1 MMRKLTFLAGF
12 AAGYVVGAR
21 AGRDSYDRI
30 ADKAQQA
37 WKDPRVQEKVGQ
49 VQEVAKDKAEQA
61 QEAVMEKA
69 SGLAEDV
76 KDRASS
82 DGGAAGGSG
91 ETAGSAS
98 SADAEGAGVT
108 PTLPSSTDPDAPSE
122 APTGRVTGYSGG
134 PMS

>member
-21 AGRDSYDRI
+21 AGRESYDRI

-49 VQEVAKDKAEQA
+49 VQDVAKEKAEQA

-69 SGLAEDV
+69 SGLTEDV
-76 KDRASS
+76 KHRASS
-82 DGGAAGGSG
+82 SDGSTGGSG
-91 ETAGSAS
+91 DAAE
-98 SADAEGAGVT
+98 SADATDAAGAGVT
-108 PTLPSSTDPDAPSE
+108 PTLPSSTDPDAPSQ